1 MEECEVDLVIP
12 IKRTIL
18 EKGHKKIAVLALPT
32 PRATLTKLRQR
43 LSNVPQPSQRGEPR

>member
-1 MEECEVDLVIP
+1 MEERKIDLVVP

-18 EKGHKKIAVLALPT
+18 EKGQKIAVLALPT